1 MKNIPAE
8 LYKKIEVLS
17 NEVKRTLRKKGIVI
31 PLRNNDGSVNVG
43 FYKIVKTDYGYS
55 ILDRAGEP
63 IIERI
68 NLPQTAV
75 ILANDLALGRFRND
89 IILNHDRYYGYAEFE
104 EQLQTRIASK
114 KGPKSLET
122 YEIVTTKAN
131 IARAKKAL
139 HRRSLVSS
147 YQKLIKLV

>member
-17 NEVKRTLRKKGIVI
+17 NEVKRTLRKKGIVV

-55 ILDRAGEP
+55 ILDRVGEP

-114 KGPKSLET
+114 KGIKSLET

-131 IARAKKAL
+131 IARAKKEL

>member
-17 NEVKRTLRKKGIVI
+17 NEVKRTLRKKGIVV

-43 FYKIVKTDYGYS
+43 FCKIVKTDYGYS
-55 ILDRAGEP
+55 ILDRVGEP

-114 KGPKSLET
+114 KSSKSLET

-131 IARAKKAL
+131 IARAKKEL
-139 HRRSLVSS
+139 HRTSLLSS